1 MTCMMLKRALHFII
15 VLISACT
22 GWLCCES
29 TPKDGKPDPRESLVN
44 KIPSHTIEQANREV
58 QQEYHHSQHTSNQV
72 SNA

>member
-1 MTCMMLKRALHFII
+1 MLKRALHFII
-15 VLISACT
+15 VLISVQDDCA
-22 GWLCCES
+22 CCES
-29 TPKDGKPDPRESLVN
+29 TPKDGLPDPRGSLVN